1 MRSAHGIAQDPAASS
16 DPCRLTAT
24 SGWIRGDA
32 SRDGG
37 PSSVGWSDARMP
49 TLRIAVAD
57 WCRRTRIDLD
67 VTQQQLAD
75 ALGISRTYLSEIEAG
90 RANPSLD
97 LVDRMGGQLDTRF
110 DIVARG
116 PILIGGA
123 IERDLVHARC
133 SGYVGRRLS
142 TAGLE
147 VAREVGAIDGR
158 VRGWID
164 LLAYDR
170 RSRTMFVIEIKTD
183 LDDLGRIERQVGW
196 YERVAWTTDLARSW
210 RPRQLRS
217 WLFVLATAQ
226 VDGAIA
232 RNRELL
238 ADAFP
243 ARAGAMRRILDGT
256 AATDTP
262 TRGMALID
270 PRRRR
275 REWILPSRTDGRR
288 SAAPYSDRSA
298 AARTFARS

>member
-1 MRSAHGIAQDPAASS
+1 MRSAHGIAKDPAASS

-24 SGWIRGDA
+24 SDWIRGDA
-32 SRDGG
+32 WRDAGQ
-37 PSSVGWSDARMP
+37 SSLGWSDARMP

-67 VTQQQLAD
+67 ITQQQLAGS
-75 ALGISRTYLSEIEAG
+75 LGISRTYLSEIEAD

-97 LVDRMGGQLDTRF
+97 LVDRMGGALDTRF
-110 DIVARG
+110 ELVARG
-116 PILIGGA
+116 PILIGGP

-142 TAGLE
+142 TTGLE
-147 VAREVGAIDGR
+147 VVREVGVIDGR

-183 LDDLGRIERQVGW
+183 LDDLGRIERQIGW
-196 YERVAWTTDLARSW
+196 YERVMWTTDIARSW
-210 RPRQLRS
+210 RPQQVRS
-217 WLFVLATAQ
+217 WLLVLATAQ
-226 VDGAIA
+226 VEDSIA

-238 ADAFP
+238 AAAFP
-243 ARAGAMRRILDGT
+243 ARAAAMRRILDGT

-262 TRGMALID
+262 TRGMALVD
-270 PRRRR
+270 PRRRG
-275 REWILPSRTDGRR
+275 REWLLPSRIDGRR
-288 SAAPYSDRSA
+288 SAAPYADRGA
-298 AARTFARS
+298 AARIFARP